1 MAKNAKKQM
10 EISLAVENENATAKV
25 ASTKM
30 HEYRE
35 HLKEITNGL
44 MDLAKQAGR
53 TDYTRNQLLRECY
66 NLVDVELNTFEG
78 WKEKGAQVRKGQHAY
93 LFWGAPIEKGEQRFF
108 PVRFLFAKEQ
118 VRFAEVQA

>member
-1 MAKNAKKQM
+1 MTGEGNTAFSAFGIFLYIINDTAIDTAQSIKMKMADLM
-10 EISLAVENENATAKV
+10 E
-25 ASTKM
+25 M
-30 HEYRE
+30 
-35 HLKEITNGL
+35 
-44 MDLAKQAGR
+44 AKQAGR

-93 LFWGAPIEKGEQRFF
+93 LFWGAPIEKGEQRFC

-118 VRFAEVQA
+118 VHLAE

>member
-1 MAKNAKKQM
+1 MN
-10 EISLAVENENATAKV
+10 LVENENATAKV